1 MKKILFTIAVIG
13 MMSLASCG
21 SKATEENV
29 DSTNDTITVMVDSVG
44 QNGEEYVSTDTVE
57 KCDGTVTVNP
67 ETNE

>member
-29 DSTNDTITVMVDSVG
+29 DSANDTLTVVVDSVG
-44 QNGEEYVSTDTVE
+44 QNGEEYVSADTVE
-57 KCDGTVTVNP
+57 ECDGAVVVNP